1 MRSYFIDEISKKDM
15 QKIEE
20 FLKNNAISSP
30 IEGLFWIQIP
40 EQLLTKEQAEHKE
53 CAPHICALELGRDW
67 IKLELFVR
75 SAKSLR
81 CTCCG
86 YCTEEQRDF
95 IISYANRMIDQLGV
109 RT

>member
-1 MRSYFIDEISKKDM
+1 MKAYLIDEISKKDM

-20 FLKNNAISSP
+20 FLKNNAISSS

-40 EQLLTKEQAEHKE
+40 EQLLTKEQAEHKD
-53 CAPHICALELGRDW
+53 CAPHICALELGNNW

-75 SAKSLR
+75 SSKSLR

-86 YCTEEQRDF
+86 YCTKEQRNF
-95 IISYANRMIDQLGV
+95 IISYANRMIDYLGV